1 MKEHLKRLLLGM
13 VFLGI
18 GAGILFIIILPVI
31 IADITNNDI
40 WFFGLILTVGL
51 PITYL
56 IGVFTDEIL

>member
-1 MKEHLKRLLLGM
+1 M